1 MDPNLSTTR
10 RRLQAIGL
18 FAGPIAAII
27 AFILLPHAYQN
38 ASGES
43 VAFIGSGR
51 ATLALVIWMASWWL
65 TEAIDIEAT
74 ALLPLVMLPLIGAA
88 TLKTAAAAY
97 GDEFIF
103 LFMGGFILA
112 LAMQRW
118 GLDRRIALLTLRLVG
133 SNPINIVGGV
143 MLATAIIGGFV
154 SNTAKAAMMLPVGM
168 SVISLVK
175 SQDASASAADK
186 NDPAR
191 NGDNFAVCVM
201 LAIAYAA
208 TISGVSTIIGTPPN
222 AFVVG
227 FLSERIEPAFQRDIS
242 FLQWMAFGVPLAAVF
257 LPITWL
263 MLTRVLF
270 PIRMGAWSEG
280 RTVLARLYAEL
291 GRMGRGEWVT
301 LVVFIIT
308 ALLWMLRR
316 PLNGVR
322 IGSGDGAF
330 APLASLTDAGIAMI
344 GALTLFVIP
353 VNWRRREFAMDWRTA
368 VRLPWG
374 ILILFGGGLALAGAI
389 EANGVAEFIGSQTH
403 RFAGVPEFVMVL
415 IVVTAVVFFSEIASN
430 TATATTLV
438 PILAA
443 MAPGLGVHP
452 YMLVIPAGIA
462 ASLAFM
468 MPVGTP
474 PNAIVFGTGHITLP
488 QMIRAGFWLN
498 IIGIVLIIA
507 VTYGIVRPM
516 LVQ

>member
-1 MDPNLSTTR
+1 MDPNLTSTRHT
-10 RRLQAIGL
+10 LQAIGL
-18 FAGPIAAII
+18 VAGPALA
-27 AFILLPHAYQN
+27 LLAWLWLPETYQN
-38 ASGES
+38 VAGEI
-43 VAFIGSGR
+43 VAFTPAGR
-51 ATLALVIWMASWWL
+51 ATMALLMWMATWWL

-74 ALLPLVMLPLIGAA
+74 ALLPLVMLPLLGA
-88 TLKTAAAAY
+88 TTFRQTAASY

-133 SNPINIVGGV
+133 TNPVNIVGGV
-143 MLATAIIGGFV
+143 MLATALIGGFV
-154 SNTAKAAMMLPVGM
+154 SNTAKAAMMLPVGL

-175 SQDASASAADK
+175 SKHSSATDGDGS
-186 NDPAR
+186 DPSR

-201 LAIAYAA
+201 LAIAYSA

-222 AFVVG
+222 AFLVG
-227 FLSERIEPAFQRDIS
+227 FISDRIEPAYRQDIS

-257 LPITWL
+257 LPITWV

-270 PIRMGAWSEG
+270 PVRMGPWTDG
-280 RTVLARLYAEL
+280 RAVLARSYAEL
-291 GRMGRGEWVT
+291 GRMGRGEWAT
-301 LVVFIIT
+301 LIVFIIT

-316 PLNGVR
+316 PL
-322 IGSGDGAF
+322 SGLIFGTGDAAF
-330 APLASLTDAGIAMI
+330 APLAGLTDAGIAMI
-344 GALTLFVIP
+344 GALALFLIP
-353 VNWRRREFAMDWRTA
+353 VNWRQREFAMDWRTA

-374 ILILFGGGLALAGAI
+374 ILILFGGGLALAAAI
-389 EANGVAEFIGSQTH
+389 DANGVAAFIGGQARH
-403 RFAGVPEFVMVL
+403 FAGLPEFALVV

-430 TATATTLV
+430 TATATTLI

-452 YMLVIPAGIA
+452 YMLIIPAGLA

-474 PNAIVFGTGHITLP
+474 PNAIVFGTGHITMP
-488 QMIRAGFWLN
+488 QMIKAGFWLN
-498 IIGIVLIIA
+498 LIGIVLITALTYA
-507 VTYGIVRPM
+507 VVKPM
-516 LVQ
+516 FVG